1 MQKIY
6 ALVLV
11 ALLVAGS
18 SQAVHP
24 RQGVTAVRTNYPVA
38 HLPSTNFRGGGVIC
52 DTLQNFA
59 DTDTISLYLDPDGG
73 YVSGQNSFGD
83 MAMAEQY
90 TGIGGPGS
98 ISTVIMLFGSASAT
112 NATDTFT
119 INIWDG
125 TSGTPGNI
133 LASTNYT
140 YQNAADDVAA
150 QNFSIINF
158 AGPANIPGD
167 FFAGIAIDYS
177 FLGDTVALTTS
188 QDLSVTPATAWS
200 QFSDGTWLPFS
211 DPDSWGLTVAHVV
224 LPLVC
229 GTSGIKNV
237 DFDSKFAV
245 YPTVASEKINLV
257 IAPVSES
264 VLLNVTDLSGTSIVN
279 KTVNTASQHLHSLD
293 ISGLASG
300 TYFIRMQSG
309 SSVSTKKFIVQ
320 R

>member
-1 MQKIY
+1 MRKIY

-18 SQAVHP
+18 SRAVHP

-83 MAMAEQY
+83 IAMAEQY
-90 TGIGGPGS
+90 TGIGGGGS
-98 ISTVIMLFGSASAT
+98 ISTVIMLFGSAIAT

-140 YQNAADDVAA
+140 YQNAEADVTA
-150 QNFSIINF
+150 QNFSIFNF
-158 AGPANIPGD
+158 SGPATLSGD
-167 FFAGIAIDYS
+167 FFAGMAIDYN

-200 QFSDGTWLPFS
+200 QFSDGSWLPFS
-211 DPDSWGLTVAHVV
+211 DPNSWGLTVAHVV
-224 LPLVC
+224 LPVVC
-229 GTSGIKNV
+229 GTSGVKNM
-237 DFDSKFAV
+237 DYDSKFAV
-245 YPTVASEKINLV
+245 YPTIASEKINVL
-257 IAPVSES
+257 IAPASETVS
-264 VLLNVTDLSGTSIVN
+264 LKVTDLRGTVVIS
-279 KTVNTASQHLHSLD
+279 KTISTVSEHLQSVDVSELV
-293 ISGLASG
+293 GG
-300 TYFIRMQSG
+300 TYFISMRAG
-309 SSVSTKKFIVQ
+309 SSISTRKFIVQ